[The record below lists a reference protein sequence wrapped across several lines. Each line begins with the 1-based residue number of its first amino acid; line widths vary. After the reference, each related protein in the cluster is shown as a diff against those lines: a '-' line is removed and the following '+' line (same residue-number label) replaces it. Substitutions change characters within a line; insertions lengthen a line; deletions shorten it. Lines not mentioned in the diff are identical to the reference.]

1 VEEIAIIIPYYKID
15 FFEATLSSLANQTN
29 KRFTVYVGNDNST
42 KDPSLLLEKYANEFN
57 FVYQKYDTN
66 LGSISLVKQWER
78 CIALS
83 KNEKWIMILGDD
95 DVLKKNVIEKFYD
108 HLSEFENKCNVIRFS
123 TVKINDLGNAISD
136 QYFNPLQESAIDFLF
151 RETRSSLSEYV
162 FRKEQLLKTGFKNFP
177 LAWQSDVLAV
187 LEVSNFKQIYS
198 INKAIVK
205 IRISN
210 KSISGSSDSQN
221 EKLNATFQFYYYLL
235 VCKNNWFTD
244 SQKQILLDKMKN
256 SYFHRKK
263 STINFL
269 RISYLYIW
277 FFSLKEYGNFLKLFW
292 FKIIK

>member
-1 VEEIAIIIPYYKID
+1 MEEIAIIIPYYKID

>member
-1 VEEIAIIIPYYKID
+1 MEEIAIIIPYYKID

-57 FVYQKYDTN
+57 FIYQKYDTN

>member
-57 FVYQKYDTN
+57 FIYQKYDTN

>member
-1 VEEIAIIIPYYKID
+1 
-15 FFEATLSSLANQTN
+15 
-29 KRFTVYVGNDNST
+29 
-42 KDPSLLLEKYANEFN
+42 
-57 FVYQKYDTN
+57 
-66 LGSISLVKQWER
+66 
-78 CIALS
+78 
-83 KNEKWIMILGDD
+83 
-95 DVLKKNVIEKFYD
+95 
-108 HLSEFENKCNVIRFS
+108 
-123 TVKINDLGNAISD
+123 LGNAISD

>member
-1 VEEIAIIIPYYKID
+1 MLAIIVPYYKID

-57 FVYQKYDTN
+57 FVYQKYDNN

-198 INKAIVK
+198 INEAIVK

-235 VCKNNWFTD
+235 VRKNNWFTD